1 MTCRDPSGIKRLFLW
16 QNAQGNEMIHPSSSV
31 RALPQKDE
39 MGTWGS
45 SVKRR
50 EGGVG
55 GFVGYVE
62 LTAVMSGRKQGFRNA
77 SLSPL
82 CLII

>member
-1 MTCRDPSGIKRLFLW
+1 MTCRDPSEIKRFFLW
-16 QNAQGNEMIHPSSSV
+16 QNAKGNEMIHPSSSV

-39 MGTWGS
+39 MATWGS
-45 SVKRR
+45 SVKRK
-50 EGGVG
+50 GGG
-55 GFVGYVE
+55 GFWEDGLE

-77 SLSPL
+77 SLLPL

>member
-1 MTCRDPSGIKRLFLW
+1 MPRSFGNKKRFFLW

-45 SVKRR
+45 SVKGR
-50 EGGVG
+50 GGAGLVG
-55 GFVGYVE
+55 CVE
-62 LTAVMSGRKQGFRNA
+62 
-77 SLSPL
+77 
-82 CLII
+82 

>member
-1 MTCRDPSGIKRLFLW
+1 MPRFFLNKKIFLW

-45 SVKRR
+45 SVKMRG
-50 EGGVG
+50 EGERWRIG
-55 GFVGYVE
+55 
-62 LTAVMSGRKQGFRNA
+62 
-77 SLSPL
+77 
-82 CLII
+82 

>member
-1 MTCRDPSGIKRLFLW
+1 MPRSFGNKKRFFLW

-45 SVKRR
+45 SVKGR
-50 EGGVG
+50 GGLVG
-55 GFVGYVE
+55 CVE
-62 LTAVMSGRKQGFRNA
+62 
-77 SLSPL
+77 
-82 CLII
+82 

>member
-1 MTCRDPSGIKRLFLW
+1 MTCRDPSEIKRFFLW

-50 EGGVG
+50 GEGERWRIG
-55 GFVGYVE
+55 
-62 LTAVMSGRKQGFRNA
+62 
-77 SLSPL
+77 
-82 CLII
+82 